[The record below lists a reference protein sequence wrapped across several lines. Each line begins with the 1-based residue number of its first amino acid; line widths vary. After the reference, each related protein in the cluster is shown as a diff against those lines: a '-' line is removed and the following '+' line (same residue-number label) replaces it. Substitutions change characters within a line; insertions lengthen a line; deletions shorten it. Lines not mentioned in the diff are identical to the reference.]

1 MGQYKKTDQKKM
13 PEEIKTVSFS
23 ITKNMI
29 KLVQDANRGSFLKRA
44 TKSMATNGSK
54 IKTVFWSRKTILKL
68 QQFMLE
74 SEIKNLENSSL
85 ENLVN
90 KNTNFCS
97 DFCIYSVLAI
107 YLRMPSRI
115 KL

>member
-1 MGQYKKTDQKKM
+1 MGIILKNRSKKNAGRNKNSFFFDY
-13 PEEIKTVSFS
+13 EEYDKTCPRRRIGDRSS
-23 ITKNMI
+23 
-29 KLVQDANRGSFLKRA
+29 RGRQRVWRR
-44 TKSMATNGSK
+44 MGSK
-54 IKTVFWSRKTILKL
+54 IKTVFWSRKIILKL
-68 QQFMLE
+68 QQFKLK

-115 KL
+115 